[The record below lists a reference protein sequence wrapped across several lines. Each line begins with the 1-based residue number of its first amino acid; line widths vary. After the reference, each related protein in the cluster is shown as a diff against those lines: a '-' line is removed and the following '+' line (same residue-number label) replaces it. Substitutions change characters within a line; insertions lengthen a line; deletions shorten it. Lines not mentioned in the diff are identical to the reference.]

1 MSNCKTVLF
10 YRPVQVGDIAWEI
23 EVPVEIIKKGDKAVI
38 EWIMANR
45 GKLKQLSKH
54 PETYTLKEELS
65 PKGWD
70 SWEVS
75 ITPAINIEEG
85 KNEQSR

>member
-1 MSNCKTVLF
+1 MKDCKTIIF
-10 YRPVQVGDIAWEI
+10 SRPVQIGDIDWQI
-23 EVPVEIIKKGDKAVI
+23 EVPVQVIEKGEEAVI

-45 GKLKQLSKH
+45 DKLKQLSKH

-65 PKGWD
+65 PKDWD

-75 ITPAINIEEG
+75 ITPAINIE
-85 KNEQSR
+85 NEDN